1 MSPDG
6 WITLVIVVAAF
17 STVLFSSVAA
27 DAVFI
32 TAAVLLMFFGVLTPG
47 EMLSGFSNSGL
58 ATIAVLFVVASAL
71 TRTGAL
77 FEFSQQILGR
87 SANPRI
93 AQLRLMAPVAVV
105 SSVLNN
111 TPVVAMMIPIVSDWA
126 KRFGLPLGKLM
137 IPLSY
142 AAIIGGTCT
151 LVGTSTNLVVND
163 MMLERSGEG
172 FALFE
177 LAWVGVPAVLAT
189 LVFFVL
195 IGHRLLPSSGAQASV
210 FEDTKQYTIEM
221 LVTADSPLHGRSV
234 DQAGLRQL
242 GGVFLVEII
251 RGEKVFPA
259 VSSSE
264 ILERGDRLIFAGD
277 VSSVVDLQ
285 KMRGL
290 TMAENQVYKIDG
302 DRSQRSFVE
311 AVLGSSFPYIGKT
324 VRDSQFRKR
333 YGAAILAVSREGE
346 QIKQRVGD
354 IEFKR
359 GDILLLETPPEFLET
374 GRVGKDFLFVSA
386 LENSKPTLHDRRY
399 WALAILLLQLALVA
413 SGILSLFQAV
423 CVAALA
429 LVFTRCISLNE
440 ARQSVDWQVLVVI
453 ASAMAVGL
461 AVEKTGIA
469 RLAAEELLAF
479 SGQSALISL
488 ALTFVITALMT
499 AVVSNIAAAVILFP
513 IIQGTA
519 AQLGVNVEPF
529 AVVLMVAASASFAT
543 PIGYQTNLMVYGP
556 GNYRYRD
563 FLKVGLPLTLLI
575 GLVTVFIAPIVWPFY

>member
-6 WITLVIVVAAF
+6 WITLGILTAAF
-17 STVLFSSVAA
+17 SAVLFSNLAA

-32 TAAVLLMFFGVLTPG
+32 TAAVLLMSFGVLTPG
-47 EMLSGFSNSGL
+47 EMLTGFSNVGL

-77 FEFSQQILGR
+77 YEFSQQILGR

-93 AQLRLMAPVAVV
+93 AQLRLMAPVALI

-111 TPVVAMMIPIVSDWA
+111 TPVVAMMIPIVTDWA

-142 AAIIGGTCT
+142 AAIVGGTCT
-151 LVGTSTNLVVND
+151 LVGTSTNLVIND
-163 MMLERSGEG
+163 MMLEANHEG
-172 FALFE
+172 LALFE
-177 LAWVGVPAVLAT
+177 LAWVGIPAIIAT
-189 LVFFVL
+189 LGFFAL
-195 IGHRLLPSSGAQASV
+195 GGHRFLPNSGAQASV

-234 DQAGLRQL
+234 DQAGLRHL

-259 VSSSE
+259 VSSTE
-264 ILERGDRLIFAGD
+264 VLERGDRLVFAGD

-285 KMRGL
+285 KIRGL
-290 TMAENQVYKIDG
+290 TMAEDQVYKIGG
-302 DRSQRSFVE
+302 DRSQRRFVE
-311 AVLGSSFPYIGKT
+311 VVLGSSFPYLGST

-346 QIKQRVGD
+346 QLKQRVGD
-354 IEFKR
+354 IELKR
-359 GDILLLETPPEFLET
+359 GDILLLETPPEFLEA
-374 GRVGKDFLFVSA
+374 GRAGKDFLFVSA
-386 LENSKPTLHDRRY
+386 LEDTKPTLHDRRY
-399 WALAILLLQLALVA
+399 WALAILVLQLVLV
-413 SGILSLFQAV
+413 GTGVLSLFQAV

-429 LVFTRCISLNE
+429 LVFSRCISLNE
-440 ARQSVDWQVLVVI
+440 ARQSVDWQILVVI
-453 ASAMAVGL
+453 ASAMAIGL

-469 RLAAEELLAF
+469 YLAAQNLLSL
-479 SGQSALISL
+479 SGQSVTVSL
-488 ALTFVITALMT
+488 ALTFAITALLT

-513 IIQGTA
+513 IVQGTA
-519 AQLGVNVEPF
+519 QQLGVSIEPF

-556 GNYRYRD
+556 GNYRYSD
-563 FLKVGLPLTLLI
+563 FLRVGLPLTLLI
-575 GLVTVFIAPIVWPFY
+575 GTVTVLIAPIIWPYN

>member
-1 MSPDG
+1 MGPEG
-6 WITLVIVVAAF
+6 WITLGILIAAF
-17 STVLFSSVAA
+17 SAVLFSNLAA

-32 TAAVLLMFFGVLTPG
+32 TAAVLLMSFGVLTPT
-47 EMLSGFSNSGL
+47 EMLSGFSNTGL

-77 FEFSQQILGR
+77 YEFSQQILGR

-93 AQLRLMAPVAVV
+93 AQLRLMAPVAAI

-142 AAIIGGTCT
+142 AAIVGGTCT
-151 LVGTSTNLVVND
+151 LVGTSTNLVINE
-163 MMLERSGEG
+163 MMLEGAGESL
-172 FALFE
+172 ALFE
-177 LAWVGVPAVLAT
+177 LAWVGIPAILAT
-189 LVFFVL
+189 LAFFVL
-195 IGHRLLPSSGAQASV
+195 GGHRLLPSSGAHASV

-221 LVTADSPLHGRSV
+221 LVTADSSLDGKSV
-234 DQAGLRQL
+234 DQAGLRHL

-251 RGEKVFPA
+251 RRDKVFAA

-264 ILERGDRLIFAGD
+264 IIERGDRLVFAGD

-285 KMRGL
+285 KIRGL
-290 TMAENQVYKIDG
+290 TMAEDQVYKIGG
-302 DRSQRSFVE
+302 DRSQRRFVE
-311 AVLGSSFPYIGKT
+311 VVLGSSFPYLGQT

-333 YGAAILAVSREGE
+333 YGAAIIAVSREGE

-354 IEFKR
+354 IELKR

-374 GRVGKDFLFVSA
+374 GRAGKDFLFVSA
-386 LENSKPTLHDRRY
+386 LEDSKPTLHDRRY
-399 WALAILLLQLALVA
+399 WALAILLMQLALVA
-413 SGILSLFQAV
+413 SGLLSLFQAV

-429 LVFTRCISLNE
+429 LVVTRCISLNE
-440 ARQSVDWQVLVVI
+440 ARQSVDWQILLVI
-453 ASAMAVGL
+453 ASAMAVGM

-469 RLAAEELLAF
+469 RLAAEELLAL
-479 SGQSALISL
+479 SGQSAMVSL
-488 ALTFVITALMT
+488 ALTFAITAILT
-499 AVVSNIAAAVILFP
+499 AVISNIAAAVILFP
-513 IIQGTA
+513 IIQGA
-519 AQLGVNVEPF
+519 ALQLGVHIEPF

-563 FLKVGLPLTLLI
+563 FLKVGLPLTLVI
-575 GLVTVFIAPIVWPFY
+575 GVVTVVITPIIWPFY